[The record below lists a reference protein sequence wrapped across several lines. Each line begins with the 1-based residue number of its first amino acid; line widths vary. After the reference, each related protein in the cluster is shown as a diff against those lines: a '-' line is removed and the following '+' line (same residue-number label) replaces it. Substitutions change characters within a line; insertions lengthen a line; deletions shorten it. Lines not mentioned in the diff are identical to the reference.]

1 MSGFAPR
8 GNTSGF
14 LVQHQETFQLFL
26 NSGKTVSSLEHYSWL
41 KGSGGEA
48 MQEVRPALFCFVFFF
63 PVIMLLQPSGISS
76 LSRLKPHGLEA
87 ST

>member
-1 MSGFAPR
+1 MSGFAPK
-8 GNTSGF
+8 GNASGF
-14 LVQHQETFQLFL
+14 LEQHQETFQLFL

-63 PVIMLLQPSGISS
+63 SCDYAASAQWHLQS
-76 LSRLKPHGLEA
+76 KQ
-87 ST
+87 T

>member
-1 MSGFAPR
+1 MSGFAPK

-48 MQEVRPALFCFVFFF
+48 MQEVRPALFCFVFFSCDYAASAQWH
-63 PVIMLLQPSGISS
+63 LQS
-76 LSRLKPHGLEA
+76 KQ
-87 ST
+87 T